1 MEKAKVGPFAR
12 VRPETVIG
20 KRASV
25 GNFVELKKATLGE
38 GVKANHL
45 SYLGDCEVGA
55 FSNIGAGVITCNFD
69 GVRKHRTKIAEHAF
83 IGSDCQLVAPVEI
96 GHHAYIGAGS
106 TITRD
111 VPARALA
118 VRRAKLRSVL
128 DWASPKASEDE
139 REG

>member
-1 MEKAKVGPFAR
+1 
-12 VRPETVIG
+12 
-20 KRASV
+20 
-25 GNFVELKKATLGE
+25 
-38 GVKANHL
+38 
-45 SYLGDCEVGA
+45 
-55 FSNIGAGVITCNFD
+55 VITCNFD

-128 DWASPKASEDE
+128 DWASPKTSEDE